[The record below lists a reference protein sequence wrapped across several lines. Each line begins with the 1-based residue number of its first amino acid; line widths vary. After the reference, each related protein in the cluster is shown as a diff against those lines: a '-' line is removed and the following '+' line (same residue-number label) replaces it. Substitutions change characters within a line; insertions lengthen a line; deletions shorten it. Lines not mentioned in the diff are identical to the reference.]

1 MTLDSSLPAVPDPS
15 QGLASRSRPW
25 RERLVATLV
34 AQGSLHTPALREAFL
49 RVPREAWISAYYEPV
64 PSSGRPMCWQLRK
77 ADQQLQEQWVAW
89 VEALYHDVPL
99 VTRLQGNLP
108 VSSSSAPT
116 AMARMLEALSVQPGQ
131 RVLEIGTGT
140 GYHAALLA
148 ELVGPTGQVWTVELE
163 EELACQ
169 ARVRLQAA
177 GYGERVQVVAAD
189 GWQGYAPAAPYER
202 LIATASV
209 PGVPRRWVEQL
220 TPAGRLVA
228 EVRGELAGGLLV
240 LERAQHGSG
249 ARGRFLPPPLHFM
262 PLQPTP
268 QGSPLTR
275 RYLLLRQ
282 QPLRETAVVQEDPFP
297 QVLQEP
303 SFRFWL
309 QWWLPTAFLRVHRLP
324 GSGQPAV
331 CLVERASA
339 TLALFEQQTE
349 GNWRLQV
356 YGPRPLWRELQ
367 EAYGA
372 WEQAGRPDQ
381 EAYEVELNEQE
392 GQGWQ
397 GWLSVPQAK
406 ASRCLACPVLDG
418 PLLLES
424 EPRSGEGSG

>member
-1 MTLDSSLPAVPDPS
+1 MTLDSSVPAVPDS
-15 QGLASRSRPW
+15 ALDLASRSRPW

-49 RVPREAWISAYYEPV
+49 RVPRETWISAYYEPMA
-64 PSSGRPMCWQLRK
+64 SSDHAGRWQRRE
-77 ADQQLQEQWVAW
+77 ADPQAQEHWAAW
-89 VEALYHDVPL
+89 LEALYRDVPL
-99 VTRLQGNLP
+99 VIRLQGDLP

-116 AMARMLEALSVQPGQ
+116 AMARMLEALEVQPGQ
-131 RVLEIGTGT
+131 HVLEIGTGT
-140 GYHAALLA
+140 GYTAAVLA

-163 EELACQ
+163 EELAHQ

-177 GYGERVQVVAAD
+177 GFGERVQVIAAD

-209 PGVPRRWVEQL
+209 PGIPRRWVEQL
-220 TPAGRLVA
+220 TPAGRLVV

-240 LERAQHGSG
+240 LERARRGPG

-268 QGSPLTR
+268 QASPLTR

-282 QPLRETAVVQEDPFP
+282 QAVRETAVVQDDPFP

-303 SFRFWL
+303 AFRFWL
-309 QWWLPTAFLRVHRLP
+309 QWWLPTAFVRVHRLP
-324 GSGQPAV
+324 GSGQPGV

-339 TLALFEQQTE
+339 TLALFEQQAE
-349 GNWRLQV
+349 GHWRLQV
-356 YGPRPLWRELQ
+356 HGPRPLWRELQ

-372 WEQAGRPDQ
+372 WERAGRPDQ

-392 GQGWQ
+392 GQGW
-397 GWLSVPQAK
+397 LAVPQAG
-406 ASRCLACPVLDG
+406 ASRCLVCPVLDG
-418 PLLLES
+418 PLLGSES
-424 EPRSGEGSG
+424 RSG